1 MKTTLTTSDI
11 AHALNRDE
19 LAGYSRA
26 GAFALAEHLE
36 QLEEDCGTE
45 IELDVIAIRCK
56 FTEFK
61 SVEDWADCLHKDDD
75 QLEWLLEDVDL
86 NDTAKVRDILTEF
99 LEENHALISFEGG
112 ILISDY

>member
-1 MKTTLTTSDI
+1 MKTTLTTNEI
-11 AHALNRDE
+11 ASTLVKDE
-19 LAGYSRA
+19 LAGYSWS
-26 GAFALAEHLE
+26 GALALAEHLE
-36 QLEEDCGTE
+36 QIEDDCGIE
-45 IELDVIAIRCK
+45 LELDVIALRCE